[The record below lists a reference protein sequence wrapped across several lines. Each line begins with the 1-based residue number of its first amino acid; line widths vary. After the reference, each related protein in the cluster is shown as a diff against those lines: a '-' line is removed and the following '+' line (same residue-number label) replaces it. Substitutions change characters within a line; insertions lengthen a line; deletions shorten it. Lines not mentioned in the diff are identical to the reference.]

1 MRIDLSVIVASVFY
15 TGYIPF
21 APGTFGTF
29 VSAVFVFLL
38 KPEKDLLLFIFG
50 VVFFFGI
57 FTSEEAER
65 RLNER
70 DSRHIVIDEFGG
82 YLVSIYGHNLSLSTL
97 FFAFFLFRFFDI
109 IKPFP
114 IKLIER
120 RLHGGF
126 AIMLDDVIAGLMAN
140 LCLHLI
146 KGLSLIQ

>member
-57 FTSEEAER
+57 FISGEAER
-65 RLNER
+65 RLNEQ

-82 YLVSIYGHNLSLSTL
+82 YLVSIYGHNLSLPTL
-97 FFAFFLFRFFDI
+97 FVALFLFRFFDI

-120 RLHGGF
+120 RLRGGF
-126 AIMLDDVIAGLMAN
+126 AIMVDDLIAGAYTN
-140 LCLHLI
+140 
-146 KGLSLIQ
+146 LSLYLIMALK